1 MLIIYRFNMK
11 SNKLKSVSNNHTRR
25 RKLLPEPPLCGF
37 LQQSTEGWVNITIY
51 GGPYERGFAH
61 GYLLK
66 NELRRVKTVFPF
78 LITDVIEVSVSN
90 YMKECSRLIK
100 PILKKHFPEY
110 YTEIVGISA
119 GAKKAGL
126 DISVNVLIGWN
137 AYMSMYSYFVDGGT
151 QKCSAFIATG
161 DATEKGDIVMA
172 HNTHTDFASG
182 QLQNIILT
190 VIPTD
195 GNKFVMQTSPGCIAS
210 GTDWFVCANGL
221 IGCETTIGDINFK
234 PKFGYPYF
242 CRIRQSMQYGNS
254 LEDYKNIMLTK
265 NAGDYACSWL
275 FGDINTNEIMLCEI
289 GLTEV
294 NVQTTKN
301 GVYYGM
307 NSAISNRLRKN
318 ETDDVDYNNISSS
331 SGARNRRLNELLNVK
346 YDGKINSR
354 NAMQIIADHYDV
366 YMQRSDMN
374 SRGICNHFEDDIQTC
389 CYDPFALYGCT
400 DAKVV
405 NTKMAKSMS
414 FYGRFGSACG
424 RKFSI
429 KKHVAAHPEYKNW
442 ARVVDDIPSWKW
454 VKIQSGNLD
463 KYNSI

>member
-1 MLIIYRFNMK
+1 MK
-11 SNKLKSVSNNHTRR
+11 STKIKLVRNNHTRR
-25 RKLLPEPPLCGF
+25 RNRIPPPEPPLCGF
-37 LQQSTEGWVNITIY
+37 LQKQTEGWINITIY
-51 GGPYERGFAH
+51 GEPYERGFAH

-66 NELRRVKTVFPF
+66 EELKRVKTVFPF
-78 LITDVIEVSVSN
+78 LITDVIGESVSN
-90 YMKECSRLIK
+90 YMKECNRLIK

-126 DISVNVLIGWN
+126 DISVNELIGWN
-137 AYMSMYSYFVDGGT
+137 AYMSMFSYFVDGGT

-161 DATEKGDIVMA
+161 DATEKGDIVMG

-182 QLQNIILT
+182 QLQNIVLT
-190 VIPTD
+190 VIPTN

-210 GTDWFVCANGL
+210 GTDWFICANGL

-289 GLTEV
+289 GLKEV
-294 NVQTTKN
+294 NVKTTKN

-318 ETDDVDYNNISSS
+318 ETDDVDYDNISTS
-331 SGARNRRLNELLNVK
+331 SGARNRRLNDLLNVK
-346 YDGKINSR
+346 YAGKINTR
-354 NAMQIIADHYDV
+354 NAMRIVADHYDV
-366 YMQRSDMN
+366 YMQRHDMN
-374 SRGICNHFEDDIQTC
+374 NRGICNHFEYDIQNC
-389 CYDPFALYGCT
+389 CYEPFALYGCT

-405 NTKMAKSMS
+405 NSDMAKSMC
-414 FYGRFGSACG
+414 FHGRFGSACG

-429 KKHVAAHPEYKNW
+429 KKHIASHPEYKNW
-442 ARVVDDIPSWKW
+442 ARVVDDIPAWKW
-454 VKIQSGNLD
+454 VKIQSGNPD
-463 KYNSI
+463 KYNAI

>member
-1 MLIIYRFNMK
+1 M
-11 SNKLKSVSNNHTRR
+11 SVN
-25 RKLLPEPPLCGF
+25 GF
-37 LQQSTEGWVNITIY
+37 IHDKKEGWVNITIY
-51 GGPYERGFAH
+51 GDPYERGFAH

-66 NELRRVKTVFPF
+66 TELKRVLKVFPF

-90 YMKECSRLIK
+90 YMKQCTRLIK
-100 PILKKHFPEY
+100 PILKNKFPEFY
-110 YTEIVGISA
+110 KEIVGISD
-119 GAKKAGL
+119 GAKKAGVE
-126 DISVNVLIGWN
+126 ISVNTLIGWN

-195 GNKFVMQTSPGCIAS
+195 GIRFVMQTSAGCIAS
-210 GTDWFVCANGL
+210 GTDWFICANGL
-221 IGCETTIGDINFK
+221 IGCETTIGDINYK
-234 PKFGYPYF
+234 PEFGSPYF
-242 CRIRQSMQYGNS
+242 CRIRQAMQYGNS
-254 LEDYKNIMLTK
+254 LDEYKTIMMTD

-289 GLTEV
+289 GLKEV
-294 NVQTTKN
+294 NIQRTKN

-307 NSAISNRLRKN
+307 NSAISKRLRDN
-318 ETDDVDYNNISSS
+318 ETDDIDYLNVSTS
-331 SGARNRRLNELLNVK
+331 SGSRNVRLNELLNNTYK
-346 YDGKINSR
+346 GKINTK

-366 YMQRSDMN
+366 YMQRVDMN
-374 SRGICNHFEDDIQTC
+374 SRGICNHFESDIQVC
-389 CYDPFALYGCT
+389 CYDPYGLYGCT

-405 NTKMAKSMS
+405 SSKLAKNLE

-429 KKHVAAHPEYKNW
+429 KKHVSDHPEYKLWLPYVN
-442 ARVVDDIPSWKW
+442 DIPSWDW
-454 VKIQSGNLD
+454 VKIHS
-463 KYNSI
+463 YNSDKQ